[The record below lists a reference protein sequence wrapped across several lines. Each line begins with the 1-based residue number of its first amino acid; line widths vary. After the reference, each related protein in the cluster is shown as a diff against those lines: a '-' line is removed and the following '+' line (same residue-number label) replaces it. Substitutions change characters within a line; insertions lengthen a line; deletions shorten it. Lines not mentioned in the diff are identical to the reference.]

1 MCLGIPGKV
10 IEITE
15 DAAMPMGIVDFGGVK
30 RETCLAYVSDEV
42 SVGNYVIVH
51 AGFAISILDEEEARQ
66 SFDLLR
72 EMGEYT
78 GTEWMQNIASRRLD
92 EQDAGAS

>member
-30 RETCLAYVSDEV
+30 RETCLVYVADEV
-42 SVGNYVIVH
+42 SVGDYVIVH
-51 AGFAISILDEEEARQ
+51 AGFAISKLDEEEANRTLE
-66 SFDLLR
+66 LLK
-72 EMGEYT
+72 ELEGVSGVGED
-78 GTEWMQNIASRRLD
+78 TEQGINQHSSD
-92 EQDAGAS
+92 SS

>member
-51 AGFAISILDEEEARQ
+51 AGFAISILDEKEARQ
-66 SFDLLR
+66 SFELLR
-72 EMGEYT
+72 EMGEHS
-78 GTEWMQNIASRRLD
+78 GTEWMQDVARRSLD